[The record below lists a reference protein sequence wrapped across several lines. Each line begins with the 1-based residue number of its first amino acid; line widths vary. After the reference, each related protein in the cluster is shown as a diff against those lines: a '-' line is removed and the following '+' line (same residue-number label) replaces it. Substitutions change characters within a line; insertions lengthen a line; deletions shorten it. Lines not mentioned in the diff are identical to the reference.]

1 MSSEESP
8 LFDSVRDPLPP
19 SAFEPR
25 LWEELP
31 DGMDFSMVGTPFSSS
46 DDDLLSGLTTIEE
59 LTVGDTIG
67 STTSTGPPA
76 PVTADPLVAAYDA
89 LFSSRCPP
97 AFLNGVARPT
107 FPEFCERAR
116 RPCTAEQLRRF
127 LGPTATPKSAEMKLW
142 SLVRLVGVD
151 WEVAEK
157 FFDLRSLDSLVDSL
171 LSFLRTFGN

>member
-1 MSSEESP
+1 MSSDESP
-8 LFDSVRDPLPP
+8 LFDSLRDPVPP
-19 SAFEPR
+19 AAFVPR
-25 LWEELP
+25 QWEELP

-46 DDDLLSGLTTIEE
+46 DDDLLSGLTTVEG
-59 LTVGDTIG
+59 LAVGDTIG
-67 STTSTGPPA
+67 ATTSTDPPVA
-76 PVTADPLVAAYDA
+76 ADPLVAAYDA

-127 LGPTATPKSAEMKLW
+127 LGPNATPKSAEMKLW

-157 FFDLRSLDSLVDSL
+157 FFDLRSIDALVDSL
-171 LSFLRTFGN
+171 LSFLRAFGN